1 MHSTRGMAVRG
12 AVAVVS
18 ASRRLRVVAWLVLF
32 ALGAALFLY
41 PVVSGWLA
49 QRQAQDEIAQALAAD
64 GGESATA
71 AAQSGH
77 GAAAAKCEKA
87 GDPAYAFLQA
97 YNERVASGAAGAV
110 NDPWGIGSDE
120 GELADVGLADA
131 LVGSVSIPALGVELP
146 LYLGASEAHMSLGAT
161 VIAGT
166 SAPLGGAGQHCAIAA
181 HRGPWRGLP
190 MFRDIENVQ
199 VGDAVVID
207 TPWDTLAY
215 RVVETR
221 VIDPSDTAAV
231 QPQPGRDL
239 VSLLTCHPYG
249 SNAQRYLVV
258 CERVPG
264 EGATA
269 AGASNPAASAS
280 GVLQAAAQPFRDA
293 LAPTSSPLLAAE
305 RWLRVAGVAL
315 MAAVAVGALASA
327 GKRAARRRNRAHGA
341 HAAAERP
348 RKTR

>member
-1 MHSTRGMAVRG
+1 MRSTRGMTVQG
-12 AVAVVS
+12 AVAVAS
-18 ASRRLRVVAWLVLF
+18 ASQAARVALWLALF
-32 ALGAALFLY
+32 VLGAALFLY
-41 PVVSGWLA
+41 PVASGWLA

-64 GGESATA
+64 GSESATA
-71 AAQSGH
+71 AAQSGDD
-77 GAAAAKCEKA
+77 APAAKREKA
-87 GDPAYAFLQA
+87 GDPAYAFLRA
-97 YNERVASGAAGAV
+97 YNERVAAGTAGAV

-190 MFRDIENVQ
+190 MFRDIESVQ
-199 VGDAVVID
+199 VGDAVVLD

-215 RVVETR
+215 RVVEAR

-258 CERVPG
+258 CERVPDG
-264 EGATA
+264 DAVTA
-269 AGASNPAASAS
+269 SPPAASAA
-280 GVLQAAAQPFRDA
+280 GVLRAMTQPFRDA

-305 RWLRVAGVAL
+305 RWLRVAGLAL
-315 MAAVAVGALASA
+315 MAMVAAGAVVSASR
-327 GKRAARRRNRAHGA
+327 RAARRRSRVCGV
-341 HAAAERP
+341 HAAAERS
-348 RKTR
+348 RRMR